1 MTKRAPQLS
10 IGIIGSIDACRRLEA
25 LLKTCA
31 GRHTII
37 HGQVAEAW
45 SLVLTHRPQLLIV
58 EIGLQYNER
67 HHSFLR
73 RVLPQIRERFGG
85 EITIA
90 AALQAS
96 EKLWFGGDLLFQDG
110 DTFAASG
117 FLDTFIVAP
126 PAGMPSIPDLR
137 AQLDSLVSVVE
148 HESNRR
154 AEGKRPVPALGTT
167 GWVQSMGDPASRDL
181 WCRWL
186 PRYASYTNENP
197 LIIGATGTG
206 KTNLAHALHLF
217 SGRPGQ
223 FVSITPRDFSSSELV
238 QAELFGAV
246 AGAYTGA
253 VDKWGLVKRAEKG
266 TLFIDELQSI
276 DKELQG
282 KLITFIEN
290 KVYRRVGSADTVE
303 ADVRFVFASNRSLYD
318 MMESDILRDDFA
330 YRLERV
336 QLELKPLHE
345 RRLDIGA
352 ALAFALAKV
361 TRQRPHARSVHG
373 LTSGAY
379 RLLFAQRWPGN
390 LRQLENTVAQLCEVT
405 EIRGGSIVDELAVNE
420 VFRSRL
426 FRTVTTPAEVIAQA
440 ALTVCESAAL
450 EGEGTISGGTTRFVD
465 AVRNLALEVCGG
477 NWQQAAELIDD
488 RRELMRLF
496 AETAPMKRATPSDP
510 SVTD

>member
-1 MTKRAPQLS
+1 MISPSPTLS
-10 IGIIGSIDACRRLEA
+10 IALIGSLDTCRRLEA
-25 LLKTCA
+25 LIHHTGIPA
-31 GRHTII
+31 QVFHGRPT
-37 HGQVAEAW
+37 EAW
-45 SLVLTHRPQLLIV
+45 SVVLTHRPQLLII
-58 EIGLQYNER
+58 EIGHAYGER
-67 HHSFLR
+67 QHAAFR
-73 RVLPQIRERFGG
+73 RSLAQIRDRFGT
-85 EITIA
+85 ELLVA
-90 AALQAS
+90 AALFAP
-96 EKLWFGGDLLFQDG
+96 EKLRYGGDLLFETG
-110 DTFAASG
+110 DSLAPSG
-117 FLDTFIVAP
+117 LLDTFIATP
-126 PAGMPSIPDLR
+126 PTGMPTVPDFG
-137 AQLDSLVSVVE
+137 AQLANMLQIVTFE
-148 HESNRR
+148 LARR
-154 AEGKRPVPALGTT
+154 SEGKRPLPALGIS
-167 GWVQSMGDPASRDL
+167 GWVQSMADPTSRDL

-206 KTNLAHALHLF
+206 KTNLAQALHLF

-253 VDKWGLVKRAEKG
+253 VEKWGLVKRAEKG

-318 MMESDILRDDFA
+318 MMESNILRDDFA

-345 RRLDIGA
+345 RRLDIAA

-361 TRQRPHARSVHG
+361 TRQRPHARSIDG
-373 LTSGAY
+373 LTSNAY

-405 EIRGGSIVDELAVNE
+405 DINGGSIIDERAVQE
-420 VFRSRL
+420 VFSSRL
-426 FRTVTTPAEVIAQA
+426 LRTMTSGPEILAQA
-440 ALTVCESAAL
+440 ALSVCESAITL
-450 EGEGTISGGTTRFVD
+450 NEGRVEAGAHRFIES
-465 AVRNLALEVCGG
+465 ARQLALEASAGD
-477 NWQQAAELIDD
+477 WERAAELIDD
-488 RRELMRLF
+488 RKDLMRLF
-496 AETAPMKRATPSDP
+496 LETAPLKRIARGTGAA
-510 SVTD
+510 